1 MIYDPFQEKAIKY
14 IESGHSVIVSAPTGA
29 GKTVIAEY
37 VINDC
42 LAKNRKAVYTA
53 PIKALSNQKFREFQ
67 GSFPGKIG
75 ILTGDVSINP
85 EAAILIM
92 TTEIFRNKVL
102 EESQSLKD
110 YSWIIFDEIHYLD
123 DYERGTVWEE
133 SLIFLPKHMK
143 MLALSATI
151 PNIQE
156 FADWIHSIHK
166 KPLKIV
172 KEDKRPVPLHFFYQC
187 HGKLVDNLNKARR
200 IGYGREDFYHY
211 KGKRFAKKGNHP
223 KPNRVDNLVRHLF
236 ENERLPCIYF
246 CFGRRR
252 CERLAGELGSFDFL
266 NAEEKIKIR
275 ALFHEL
281 CQKFDLT
288 HEKTAVMM
296 GPLIERG
303 IAFHHAGMLP
313 TLKEA
318 VERLFTSRLLKVI
331 FTTETFALGI
341 NMPARTV
348 VFDELRKFYGN
359 FFATLK
365 TRDFYQMAGRAGRRG
380 IDVEGFV
387 YSRINPR
394 FIRFDE
400 LKRVIYNEPEKVH
413 SRFNASYATVL
424 NLYKKH
430 RERLYDIYPTSFH
443 YFQAKLRKQE
453 KALKLLESKV
463 TILKDLGYIKNNCL
477 TEKGNFGGKIYGYEL
492 SLTEIYEKG
501 ILEQFSEKELGK
513 LALALVYEPK
523 KGVFNPK
530 LTRRERDIQDI
541 TDNTVRRIQSLEK
554 KHDIMPLS
562 KIYHFHL
569 SACLEAWMN
578 GEDFDKILKHGQVDE
593 GELIRY
599 FRMAIQILRE
609 ILDTHI
615 SPELKRR
622 IKNAL
627 ALINRGII
635 DAEKQ
640 LRN

>member
-1 MIYDPFQEKAIKY
+1 
-14 IESGHSVIVSAPTGA
+14 
-29 GKTVIAEY
+29 
-37 VINDC
+37 
-42 LAKNRKAVYTA
+42 
-53 PIKALSNQKFREFQ
+53 
-67 GSFPGKIG
+67 
-75 ILTGDVSINP
+75 
-85 EAAILIM
+85 
-92 TTEIFRNKVL
+92 
-102 EESQSLKD
+102 
-110 YSWIIFDEIHYLD
+110 
-123 DYERGTVWEE
+123 
-133 SLIFLPKHMK
+133 
-143 MLALSATI
+143 
-151 PNIQE
+151 
-156 FADWIHSIHK
+156 
-166 KPLKIV
+166 
-172 KEDKRPVPLHFFYQC
+172 
-187 HGKLVDNLNKARR
+187 
-200 IGYGREDFYHY
+200 
-211 KGKRFAKKGNHP
+211 
-223 KPNRVDNLVRHLF
+223 
-236 ENERLPCIYF
+236 
-246 CFGRRR
+246 
-252 CERLAGELGSFDFL
+252 
-266 NAEEKIKIR
+266 
-275 ALFHEL
+275 
-281 CQKFDLT
+281 
-288 HEKTAVMM
+288 
-296 GPLIERG
+296 
-303 IAFHHAGMLP
+303 
-313 TLKEA
+313 
-318 VERLFTSRLLKVI
+318 
-331 FTTETFALGI
+331 
-341 NMPARTV
+341 V
-348 VFDELRKFYGN
+348 VFDELRKFYGK

-424 NLYKKH
+424 NLYEKH

-463 TILKDLGYIKNNCL
+463 TILKDLGYIKDNRL

-554 KHDIMPLS
+554 KHGIMPLS

-640 LRN
+640 LRT